1 MGATIC
7 HKKGLDKIEYEV
19 YNIPI
24 RYAGG
29 FISNIQINLQVPPRD
44 IVGRY

>member
-7 HKKGLDKIEYEV
+7 RNKGLDKIGNEV

-29 FISNIQINLQVPPRD
+29 FISNIQGKI
-44 IVGRY
+44 